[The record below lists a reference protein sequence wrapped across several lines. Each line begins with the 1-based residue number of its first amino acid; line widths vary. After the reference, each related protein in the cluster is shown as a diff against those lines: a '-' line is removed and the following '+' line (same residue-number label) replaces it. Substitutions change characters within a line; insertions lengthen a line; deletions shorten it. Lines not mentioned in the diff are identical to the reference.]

1 MYPHIMI
8 WVGVVSKQSFTS
20 KKKNLSQADVSTLE
34 GKQKITSLF
43 KTVLWSA
50 VGLSKSAAG
59 DVQVE

>member
-8 WVGVVSKQSFTS
+8 WVGVVSKQSFTA
-20 KKKNLSQADVSTLE
+20 KKNLSQADVSTLE

-50 VGLSKSAAG
+50 LRLSKSAVG
-59 DVQVE
+59 VVQVE